1 MNLYDVAVIGA
12 GASGMMAALGA
23 GELGASV
30 LLLDG
35 NEKEGKKLYATGNGR
50 CNLTNAR
57 IPGSEEIRRRFEGLG
72 LLIREED
79 EGRCYPYSGQAA
91 SLVAVLCRGLDRH
104 GVRRMLGDRVTA
116 LEKEDGCFV
125 LHRESGQ
132 ACRARKVIVATGG
145 RAGLKFGSTGDGY
158 GFARAFG
165 HTLIPP
171 RPGLVAAESED
182 PDMAELK
189 GVRARGLVQLELQGK
204 VIAREAGELQFTGTG
219 ISGICVFNLSRHM
232 DAPRPVGKN
241 KKKRKREDA
250 RQEASEKHYCIAAD
264 LAPDLSEEEL
274 LQFEMAAA
282 EGLGYVGEG
291 PAEPRL
297 LAQVLSG
304 MINSRL
310 AGVISRR
317 AAAGAPDGGEMARAA
332 ALIKR
337 FPVNVSHTKGWEE
350 AQVTVGGVRMEE
362 IDPETMESKLVSGLY
377 FCGEV
382 LDFDGPCG
390 GYNLQW
396 AWESGLRAGAS
407 AAGAARG
414 GRRTD
419 PEDGTV
425 SGRGSCRGVTRGSR
439 ETIHNEAQ

>member
-50 CNLTNAR
+50 CNLTNSR
-57 IPGSEEIRRRFEGLG
+57 IEGSEEIRRRFESLG

-125 LHRESGQ
+125 LHRESGED
-132 ACRARKVIVATGG
+132 CRARKVIVAAGG

-165 HTLIPP
+165 HTLTPP

-182 PDMAELK
+182 PHMAELK
-189 GVRARGLVQLELQGK
+189 GVRARGSVQLELEGK

-232 DAPRPVGKN
+232 DAPRPAGKN
-241 KKKRKREDA
+241 KKKKKRADGKDA
-250 RQEASEKHYCIAAD
+250 RKEASEKHYCIAAD
-264 LAPDLSEEEL
+264 LAPDLSEKEL
-274 LQFEMAAA
+274 LQFEMTAA
-282 EGLGYVGEG
+282 EGLGYTGEG
-291 PAEPRL
+291 PADPRL

-310 AGVISRR
+310 AEVISRR
-317 AAAGAPDGGEMARAA
+317 AAAGAADGREMARAA

-362 IDPETMESKLVSGLY
+362 IHPETMESKLASGLY

-396 AWESGLRAGAS
+396 AWESGLRAGAC

-414 GRRTD
+414 RA
-419 PEDGTV
+419 
-425 SGRGSCRGVTRGSR
+425 
-439 ETIHNEAQ
+439 EADRL